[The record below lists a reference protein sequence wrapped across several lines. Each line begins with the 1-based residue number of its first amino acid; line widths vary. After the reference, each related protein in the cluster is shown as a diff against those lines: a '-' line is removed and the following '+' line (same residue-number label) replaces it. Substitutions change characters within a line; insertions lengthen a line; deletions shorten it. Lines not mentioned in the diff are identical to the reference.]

1 MVLDYGDQSF
11 VVDFDTEFIQR
22 YYCYQDGNCC
32 LFCPDADTCL
42 EELQFVYEELNERR
56 ID

>member
-1 MVLDYGDQSF
+1 MILDYGDQSF

-22 YYCYQDGNCC
+22 YYCYQDGNSC